1 MKKRG
6 KKIQNLLMIRR
17 KGVPLFTSYL
27 KKEGYSK
34 ELLHLYVKS
43 GWIKRLAKGVYIEVN
58 SEMTLDGLVFA
69 LQKQLSLK
77 IFPAGK
83 TALNLLGVRQYVLQT
98 ESGYIAFCYNS
109 PNKIPKY
116 AKTNQNLRIHYSRLF
131 EDEDLGLTRLTG
143 ELPLSLSTRERAI
156 LETIFVV
163 KSKEDFKEAQDI
175 MELLPDLRGKL
186 VQELLMACRHIR
198 TKRLFLFLAKDT
210 GHRWYSSLD
219 LKAMDLG
226 NGPREIIKN
235 GMYDKEFKITIPRD
249 HYEHQ

>member
-1 MKKRG
+1 MTERG
-6 KKIQNLLMIRR
+6 KKIQKLLRIQREGM
-17 KGVPLFTSYL
+17 PLFTSYL

-43 GWIKRLAKGVYIEVN
+43 GWIKRLDKGVYIEVN

-83 TALNLLGVRQYVLQT
+83 TALNLLGVRQYFLQT
-98 ESGYIAFCYNS
+98 ESEYMAFCYNS

-116 AKTNQNLRIHYSRLF
+116 AKKNRDLKIKYSRLF
-131 EDEDLGLTRLTG
+131 EDEDLGLTRLPE
-143 ELPLSLSTRERAI
+143 ELPLSLSTRERAL
-156 LETIFVV
+156 LETIFIV
-163 KSKEDFKEAQDI
+163 KSKEDFKEAQEI

-186 VQELLMACRHIR
+186 LQGLLMACRHIR

-210 GHRWYSSLD
+210 GHMWYNSLD
-219 LKAMDLG
+219 LKAIDLG